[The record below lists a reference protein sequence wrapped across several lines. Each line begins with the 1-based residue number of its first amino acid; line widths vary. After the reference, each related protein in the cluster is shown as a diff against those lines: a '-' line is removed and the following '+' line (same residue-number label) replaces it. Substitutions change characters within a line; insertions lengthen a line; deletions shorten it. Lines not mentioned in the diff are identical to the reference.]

1 MSVFIS
7 PGAIICPY
15 AEFKEIQSFVIFFF
29 CQGLMVYSGLVHA
42 WQSTLPSRTQQLCVL
57 TPCLG
62 FSFGKVCAKDLYKLF
77 FLIEYD
83 ILSS

>member
-1 MSVFIS
+1 
-7 PGAIICPY
+7 
-15 AEFKEIQSFVIFFF
+15 
-29 CQGLMVYSGLVHA
+29 MVYSGLVHA
-42 WQSTLPSRTQQLCVL
+42 WQSTLPLRTQRLCVL

-77 FLIEYD
+77 FFIEYD